1 MFGGLERGPEPPRM
15 AEINVTPLVDVMLV
29 LLVIF
34 IITAPLLAHS
44 LKLDLPQESASPIQP
59 DPQTLRIAIDAQGQL
74 HWNETPVSV
83 EELRER
89 LGAAAAGGAQPE
101 IALRADKST
110 RYEQVAQVLAAAQ
123 EAGLTRLG
131 LVTEPRP

>member
-15 AEINVTPLVDVMLV
+15 SEINVTPLVDVMLV

-44 LKLDLPQESASPIQP
+44 LKLDLPQENASPIQP
-59 DPQTLRIAIDAQGQL
+59 DPQTIRIAVDAQGQL

-83 EELRER
+83 DELRER
-89 LGAAAAGGAQPE
+89 LRVAAAGGAQPE

-110 RYEQVAQVLAAAQ
+110 RYEQVALVLAAAQ
-123 EAGLTRLG
+123 QAGLTRLG
-131 LVTEPRP
+131 LVTEPKP